1 MVNAIKGN
9 VYIID
14 SAGVYLT
21 GEVAGVT
28 SAGHVSGPF
37 PDMNISGIGIYGTGS
52 TSEIGLSFASANSTD
67 FVHLKVGAGV
77 GGMES
82 LSLTHP
88 LKTSE
93 RVYVRVLTAGTGY
106 LYLS

>member
-1 MVNAIKGN
+1 MANVIKGN

-21 GEVAGVT
+21 GEIKGVS
-28 SAGHVSGPF
+28 SAGHVAGPY

-52 TSEIGLSFASANSTD
+52 TSEIGLSFASENSSD
-67 FVHLKVGAGV
+67 FIHLKIGDPV
-77 GGMES
+77 GGMEMI
-82 LSLTHP
+82 SLTHP

-106 LYLS
+106 IYFS